1 MANTNAN
8 ITNKLFTYVS
18 HGVDINEDIKE
29 IYQNSLIFIG
39 DEGQI
44 YIPMYNTYIGIGN
57 SRFSNIIDSAVWEK
71 GENTASIQS
80 RDTGAIA
87 KGNYSLA
94 HGKDTR
100 AFGDYSE
107 AGGFESIASGDK
119 STAIGDRNIA
129 LGNSA
134 FAQGSETVAYGICTH
149 AEGISSYAYGKC
161 SHTEGQF
168 TAAYGV
174 GSHAE
179 GQLTTAN
186 GDYSHTEGF
195 RTIAAG
201 DFSHVEGQLTTAN
214 GDYSHAEGFKT
225 IAIGDF
231 SHVEG
236 SSSSE
241 FDIIKNNNLE
251 TLSNVINTWD
261 NISKFNMAYGF
272 SSHSE
277 GKDNISGGSYS
288 HSEGLH
294 NIAFGSYSHASGKS
308 TWAGGDASTTE
319 GINTK
324 ALGYASHAEGFD
336 TTASGES
343 SHSEGKMTLA
353 SGINAHAEGSETSA
367 TYNNAH
373 AEGYQTHAIN
383 IRTHAEGSGAIAS
396 GEISHAEGYDTVAKG
411 NVSHAEGLNTTA
423 NGNVSHTEG
432 HATITGFAADD
443 ETGDRY
449 IPTPDDDNSLGH
461 FAHAEGN
468 ATTAYSA
475 NTHAEGRLTFAK
487 GLTSHAEGNETIS
500 SGETSHA
507 EGNATISNGVN
518 SHTEGL
524 GTITYGNN
532 SHAEGRYSQTGE
544 NAHNAHAE
552 GQSTQANGN
561 SSHTEGRLTIA
572 NGDYSHAEGYSTYAN
587 GSITHAEGHTT
598 YAIGEASHAEG
609 QYTYTYNTA
618 TGSHVEGFNTYTGG
632 NFETNNLTASL
643 NTSRGVF
650 AHAEGNAT
658 IAKGPYSHSE
668 GKKTFAKGQN
678 SHAEG
683 DNTVSEGIA
692 SHAEGDNTLAY
703 GNASH
708 AEGTV
713 TAANGN
719 YSHTEGVRTIANN
732 EGEHAEGKY
741 NLSTL
746 NKTIHSVGIGTDTNA
761 RKNAFEILNDG
772 TSYIINLGKYTHSV
786 IPYYDGTNL
795 NSAVSVQEL
804 INTHFEDGLLINQL
818 DPRGNS
824 NFTYA
829 IVGINTYT
837 STDNQHKISYQIL
850 PLPTKKYVDD
860 LIEAND
866 ALRYCGTVTPA
877 SAANGNIT
885 LSHYQTEDDPELVNP
900 GHHTK
905 PDTSRGAVYKVS
917 STGYIG
923 LEYVKAGDMI
933 ISYQDNAVANTYVG
947 WDVINENL
955 HLITIEPTQAYNP
968 TQNRVLTNVHLTD
981 DGTFSYT
988 YYPLTVQNNQP
999 ANNNLA
1005 QQSTG
1010 GSAFIQ
1016 QTDLNR
1022 LHDVTNIGIPVLTAV
1037 KLTQTN
1043 LTTELSYSYTYIYTN
1058 QGHHTYNVGEDTEA
1072 GNNPSYVALDM
1083 NPFNVMTGISISYDG
1098 KISYSYTPVVILDAE
1113 HSHGADQGELSYGL
1127 NYIKGSTGDTTGVIT
1142 ELYLSSYVD
1151 PISGETHV
1159 NTLSYAYTN
1168 LSGFEGHTSSN
1179 GKDFVISY
1187 TQNAKGKI
1195 SVEFGTFTYENT
1207 AVANASH
1214 YMSNDSYKFIT
1225 NVNINHDGK
1234 LSYQVIDV
1242 TITDSYT
1249 YNDVQ
1254 TVNDTPRKFLPT
1266 GIYPA
1271 NKNARSF
1278 SYLYDETFAY
1288 TYVYTKNNMKYSYQ
1302 FFNGSEVLN
1311 GNSYIFGKVVI
1322 KSGDGLGGSVAADLD
1337 VGNNAIIR
1345 NDASIYGDASVS
1357 KNLSVTNSVELAKT
1371 HLTATNVYSYGV
1383 TYLGA
1388 KKPSGVSTYWTY
1400 VMGST
1405 TIGSD
1410 NADYV
1415 YLTSRHIDL
1424 SKASTTAKVEFSGL
1438 NLLWGTI

>member
-134 FAQGSETVAYGICTH
+134 FAEGSETVAYGIGTH
-149 AEGISSYAYGKC
+149 SEGISSYAYGKG

-174 GSHAE
+174 SSHAE

-201 DFSHVEGQLTTAN
+201 DFSHAEGTETYAMTYAHSEGYGTYAL
-214 GDYSHAEGFKT
+214 GEHSHAEGM
-225 IAIGDF
+225 ISYAVGNQD
-231 SHVEG
+231 HAEG
-236 SSSSE
+236 
-241 FDIIKNNNLE
+241 
-251 TLSNVINTWD
+251 
-261 NISKFNMAYGF
+261 Y
-272 SSHSE
+272 
-277 GKDNISGGSYS
+277 GSYAY
-288 HSEGLH
+288 HH
-294 NIAFGSYSHASGKS
+294 
-308 TWAGGDASTTE
+308 
-319 GINTK
+319 
-324 ALGYASHAEGFD
+324 SHAEGNY
-336 TTASGES
+336 TKAYEQS
-343 SHSEGKMTLA
+343 
-353 SGINAHAEGSETSA
+353 HAEGDN
-367 TYNNAH
+367 TYAWYQSH
-373 AEGYQTHAIN
+373 AEGNYN
-383 IRTHAEGSGAIAS
+383 IALIESHAEGRSTDARYISHTEGNHTRANDCSHAE
-396 GEISHAEGYDTVAKG
+396 GEVTYADYGSHAEGYYTYAY
-411 NVSHAEGLNTTA
+411 NT
-423 NGNVSHTEG
+423 
-432 HATITGFAADD
+432 
-443 ETGDRY
+443 
-449 IPTPDDDNSLGH
+449 
-461 FAHAEGN
+461 
-468 ATTAYSA
+468 
-475 NTHAEGRLTFAK
+475 
-487 GLTSHAEGNETIS
+487 
-500 SGETSHA
+500 
-507 EGNATISNGVN
+507 
-518 SHTEGL
+518 
-524 GTITYGNN
+524 
-532 SHAEGRYSQTGE
+532 SHAEGRYTY
-544 NAHNAHAE
+544 AI
-552 GQSTQANGN
+552 GN
-561 SSHTEGRLTIA
+561 SSHAEGFYTYAYGDTSHAEGAGTYAYGNCSHAEGGGTYALGTDSHAEGSHTYAYGDVSHTEGDSTYAI
-572 NGDYSHAEGYSTYAN
+572 GTDSHAEGYLTYAQGDN
-587 GSITHAEGHTT
+587 SHAEGHTT
-598 YAIGEASHAEG
+598 YAVGYVSHAEGYHTYANNEYTHAEGSDTYANGEASHAEGITSKANGNYSHAEGGLTIANGVYAHAEGYSTYTNGSTTHAEGRTTYAIGEVSHSEGEHTYTYGPASHAEG

-772 TSYIINLGKYTHSV
+772 TSYIINLGKYNHSV

-955 HLITIEPTQAYNP
+955 HLITINPTQAYNP

-988 YYPLTVQNNQP
+988 YYPLTVQNNQ
-999 ANNNLA
+999 ATNNNLV

-1043 LTTELSYSYTYIYTN
+1043 LTTELSYSYTYIYSN

-1151 PISGETHV
+1151 PVSGETHV

-1214 YMSNDSYKFIT
+1214 YISNDSYKFIT

>member
-134 FAQGSETVAYGICTH
+134 FAEGSETVAYGIGTH
-149 AEGISSYAYGKC
+149 AEGISSYAYGKG

-174 GSHAE
+174 SSHAE

-201 DFSHVEGQLTTAN
+201 DFSHSEGAGTYAMTYAHSEGYGTYALGTYSHAEGYNSYSVGISSHAEGYGSYAYHYSHAEGHNSYAYNTSHAEGYQTKAYDYSHAEGFDSYAYYYSHAEGDNTKAYN
-214 GDYSHAEGFKT
+214 FSHAEGTGAYAIGEASHAEGAASHAKGDYSHAEGGETVAYGAKSHAEGVQT
-225 IAIGDF
+225 YAYGEG

-236 SSSSE
+236 HW
-241 FDIIKNNNLE
+241 
-251 TLSNVINTWD
+251 TYT
-261 NISKFNMAYGF
+261 YGV
-272 SSHSE
+272 
-277 GKDNISGGSYS
+277 Y
-288 HSEGLH
+288 
-294 NIAFGSYSHASGKS
+294 
-308 TWAGGDASTTE
+308 
-319 GINTK
+319 
-324 ALGYASHAEGFD
+324 SHAEGANTKTGGNYTENNLITHSWNDSD
-336 TTASGES
+336 T
-343 SHSEGKMTLA
+343 
-353 SGINAHAEGSETSA
+353 
-367 TYNNAH
+367 
-373 AEGYQTHAIN
+373 
-383 IRTHAEGSGAIAS
+383 
-396 GEISHAEGYDTVAKG
+396 DG
-411 NVSHAEGLNTTA
+411 N
-423 NGNVSHTEG
+423 
-432 HATITGFAADD
+432 
-443 ETGDRY
+443 
-449 IPTPDDDNSLGH
+449 

-468 ATTAYSA
+468 ATIAQGAQSHAEGVKTFASGPQSHAEGYQTVASGQEAHSEGDRTIASGDSAHAEGIFTCASGSYSHTEGHTTYAVGYVSHAEGYHTYA
-475 NTHAEGRLTFAK
+475 NNEYTHAEGAGTYAI
-487 GLTSHAEGNETIS
+487 GEVSHAEGIASKAN
-500 SGETSHA
+500 GNYSHA
-507 EGNATISNGVN
+507 EGG
-518 SHTEGL
+518 
-524 GTITYGNN
+524 
-532 SHAEGRYSQTGE
+532 
-544 NAHNAHAE
+544 
-552 GQSTQANGN
+552 
-561 SSHTEGRLTIA
+561 LTIA
-572 NGDYSHAEGYSTYAN
+572 NGVYAHAEGYSTYTN

-598 YAIGEASHAEG
+598 YALGEVSHSEGEHTYAYGPASHVEG
-609 QYTYTYNTA
+609 QYTYTYDTA
-618 TGSHVEGFNTYTGG
+618 TGSHTEGFNTYTGG

-643 NTSRGVF
+643 NTSRGIF

-668 GKKTFAKGQN
+668 GKKTFAKGQT

-772 TSYIINLGKYTHSV
+772 TSYIINLGNYTHSV

-900 GHHTK
+900 GHHTT

-955 HLITIEPTQAYNP
+955 HLVTINPTQTYNP

-988 YYPLTVQNNQP
+988 YYPLTVQNNQA

-1037 KLTQTN
+1037 ELTQTN

-1072 GNNPSYVALDM
+1072 GNDPSYVALDM
-1083 NPFNVMTGISISYDG
+1083 NPFNVMTGISITYDG
-1098 KISYSYTPVVILDAE
+1098 EISYSYTPVVILDAE
-1113 HSHGADQGELSYGL
+1113 HAHGADQGELSYGI
-1127 NYIKGSTGDTTGVIT
+1127 NYIKGSTGDTSGVIT

-1151 PISGETHV
+1151 PVSGETHV
-1159 NTLSYAYTN
+1159 NTLSYAYTD
-1168 LSGFEGHTSSN
+1168 LSGFEGHTASN

-1195 SVEFGTFTYENT
+1195 SVDFGTFTYENT
-1207 AVANASH
+1207 AAANASH

-1225 NVNINHDGK
+1225 NANISHDGK

-1266 GIYPA
+1266 GVYPD

-1371 HLTATNVYSYGV
+1371 HLTVTNVYSYGV

-1424 SKASTTAKVEFSGL
+1424 AKASSTAKVEFSGL